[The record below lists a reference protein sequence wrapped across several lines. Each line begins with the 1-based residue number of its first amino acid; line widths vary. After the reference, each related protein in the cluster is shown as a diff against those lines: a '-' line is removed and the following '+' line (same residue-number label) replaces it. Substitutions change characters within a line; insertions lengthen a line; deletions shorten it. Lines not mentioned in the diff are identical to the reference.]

1 MAETHST
8 EDTTTPATPEA
19 APKGPASQPAANPN
33 ADAHGPAAPPAD
45 AHGPAAPPEGGNR
58 GRRPKRE
65 EAVVAAPTIEVVS
78 RGKSRRDSG
87 DAITVTTV
95 SVDAVTVTEELDFA
109 ALMEGE
115 KGRKDGGVPGFE
127 PGTRVKAIVEVIS
140 HAGPEIFLDL
150 GGKATG
156 YVLKED
162 VRDAEGRI
170 VVKPGDE
177 IEGIVFGH
185 DDNGIRIRVRL
196 GQEAD
201 MASVRAA
208 FAAGILIEGKV
219 AGVNKGGYEIR
230 LGNMRAFCPHSQIDV
245 VRIEQPETL
254 IGQSFQFKMT
264 EIKDNMSVV
273 VSRAA
278 VMKAEAGKRGAEL
291 MEKIGVGMRLSGRV
305 RSIQKFGVFVDLGG
319 KDGLVHVSELSWN
332 RVDDPNTFVKLG
344 QEVEVIVT
352 DINTETGKL
361 GLSMRRAQEDPVEA
375 LGAKLQVGEIT
386 TGKITRLKDFGAF
399 VELAEGVEGLIH
411 ISDLAHYRVRHPK
424 DILKIDE
431 IVRVKV
437 LEIALDKR
445 QIKLSLKAL
454 AVDPWDNIGERYAV
468 GQVITGRVE
477 SVQEFGIFV
486 TLEAGINALLPAS
499 ESKTEGQPLAVAFK
513 VGKDVE
519 ARILRVEPNEKRI
532 ALTRRDEQELQSR
545 PARDNERGAGPRA
558 NTDRMA
564 NLGIAPKGG
573 ADWSAP
579 RRDDRAGGGRDDRR
593 GGGDDR
599 RGGGGGRDDRRGGG
613 PALAYTDAPDKADK
627 GRGLGSLGELLMK
640 ALKKDK

>member
-1 MAETHST
+1 MAETNST
-8 EDTTTPATPEA
+8 EDTTTPATPEVQ
-19 APKGPASQPAANPN
+19 APRGPASQPAADPN
-33 ADAHGPAAPPAD
+33 QG
-45 AHGPAAPPEGGNR
+45 GQGGNR
-58 GRRPKRE
+58 GRRPKRPE
-65 EAVVAAPTIEVVS
+65 DQVAAAPEIEVVS
-78 RGKSRRDSG
+78 RGKSRREG
-87 DAITVTTV
+87 NDAITMTTV
-95 SVDAVTVTEELDFA
+95 AADAVTVTEELDFA
-109 ALMEGE
+109 AIMEGE
-115 KGRKDGGVPGFE
+115 KGQKDGGVPGFE

-140 HAGPEIFLDL
+140 QSGPEIFLDL

-177 IEGIVFGH
+177 IEGIVYGH

-219 AGVNKGGYEIR
+219 AAVNKGGYDIR

-245 VRIEQPETL
+245 VRIEQPETM
-254 IGQSFQFKMT
+254 IGQSFQFKIT
-264 EIKDNMSVV
+264 EIKDNNSVV

-278 VMKAEAGKRGAEL
+278 IMKADAKAKGAEL
-291 MEKIGVGMRLSGRV
+291 MQTITVGQRFVGRV

-332 RVDDPNTFVKLG
+332 RVEDPNAVVKMG
-344 QEVEVIVT
+344 QEVEVVVT

-361 GLSMRRAQEDPVEA
+361 GLSMKQAQTDPVEA
-375 LGAKLQVGEIT
+375 LGATLQVGQIT
-386 TGKITRLKDFGAF
+386 TGKVTRLKDFGAF
-399 VELAEGVEGLIH
+399 VELGEGVEGLIH

-424 DILKIDE
+424 DILKVGE
-431 IVRVKV
+431 TVSVKV
-437 LEIALDKR
+437 LAIELDKR

-454 AVDPWDNIGERYAV
+454 AADPWDNIAERYAV
-468 GQVITGRVE
+468 GQVVTGMVE
-477 SVQEFGIFV
+477 SIQDFGIFV
-486 TLEAGINALLPAS
+486 SLEMGVNALLPAS

-513 VGKDVE
+513 VGKPVE
-519 ARILRVEPNEKRI
+519 ARILRVEPNDKRI
-532 ALTRRDEQELQSR
+532 ALTRRDEQELQAR
-545 PARDNERGAGPRA
+545 PARDNDRGAGPRA

-573 ADWSAP
+573 ADWSQP
-579 RRDDRAGGGRDDRR
+579 RRDDRGGRDGGGRDDRR
-593 GGGDDR
+593 GGG
-599 RGGGGGRDDRRGGG
+599 GGGGRG
-613 PALAYTDAPDKADK
+613 PSGPSLAYTDAPDKADK
-627 GRGLGSLGELLMK
+627 GKGLGSLGELLMK

>member
-1 MAETHST
+1 MAETT
-8 EDTTTPATPEA
+8 TTDDTTTPETSEA
-19 APKGPASQPAANPN
+19 APKGPASNPAGVSPAAAVQAAANPN
-33 ADAHGPAAPPAD
+33 AA
-45 AHGPAAPPEGGNR
+45 NR
-58 GRRPKRE
+58 GRRPKRAE
-65 EAVVAAPTIEVVS
+65 EVAAQAPAIEVVS
-78 RGKSRRDSG
+78 RGKGKREGG

-95 SVDAVTVTEELDFA
+95 TADAVTVTEELDFA

-115 KGRKDGGVPGFE
+115 KGNKDGGVPGFE

-140 HAGPEIFLDL
+140 QGGPEIFLDL

-162 VRDAEGRI
+162 VRDADGRI

-177 IEGIVFGH
+177 IEGIVYGH

-219 AGVNKGGYEIR
+219 AGVNKGGYDIR

-254 IGQSFQFKMT
+254 IGQSFQFKIT
-264 EIKDNMSVV
+264 EIKDNNSVV

-278 VMKAEAGKRGAEL
+278 IMKAEAKAKGAEL
-291 MEKIGVGMRLSGRV
+291 MQSIAVGQRFKGRV

-332 RVDDPNTFVKLG
+332 RVEDPNTVVKMG
-344 QEVEVIVT
+344 QEVEVVVT

-361 GLSMRRAQEDPVEA
+361 GLSMKQAQEDPVEA
-375 LGAKLQVGEIT
+375 LGATLQVGQIT
-386 TGKITRLKDFGAF
+386 TGKVTRLKDFGAF
-399 VELAEGVEGLIH
+399 IELGEGVEGLIH

-424 DILKIDE
+424 DILKVGE
-431 IVRVKV
+431 TVSVKV
-437 LEIALDKR
+437 LAIELDKR

-454 AVDPWDNIGERYAV
+454 AADPWDNIAERYAV
-468 GQVITGRVE
+468 GQVVTGVVE
-477 SVQEFGIFV
+477 SIQEFGIFV
-486 TLEAGINALLPAS
+486 SLEMGVNALLPAS

-513 VGKDVE
+513 VGKPVE
-519 ARILRVEPNEKRI
+519 ARILRVEPNDKRI
-532 ALTRRDEQELQSR
+532 ALTRRDEQELQAR
-545 PARDNERGAGPRA
+545 PARDERGAGPRA

-564 NLGIAPKGG
+564 NLGIGPKGG

-579 RRDDRAGGGRDDRR
+579 RRDDRGG
-593 GGGDDR
+593 
-599 RGGGGGRDDRRGGG
+599 GGGGGRDDRRGGG
-613 PALAYTDAPDKADK
+613 DRDDRRGGGGGRGPSGPSLAYSDAPDKADK
-627 GRGLGSLGELLMK
+627 GKGLGSLGELLMK

>member
-1 MAETHST
+1 MAETNST
-8 EDTTTPATPEA
+8 EDTTTPATPEVQ
-19 APKGPASQPAANPN
+19 APRGPASQPAADPN
-33 ADAHGPAAPPAD
+33 QG
-45 AHGPAAPPEGGNR
+45 GQGGNR
-58 GRRPKRE
+58 GRRPKRPE
-65 EAVVAAPTIEVVS
+65 DQVAAAPEIEVVS
-78 RGKSRRDSG
+78 RGKSRREG
-87 DAITVTTV
+87 NDAITMTTV
-95 SVDAVTVTEELDFA
+95 AADAVTVTEELDFA
-109 ALMEGE
+109 AIMEGE
-115 KGRKDGGVPGFE
+115 KGQKDGGVPGFE

-140 HAGPEIFLDL
+140 QSGPEIFLDL

-177 IEGIVFGH
+177 IEGIVYGH

-219 AGVNKGGYEIR
+219 AAVNKGGYDIR

-245 VRIEQPETL
+245 VRIEQPETM
-254 IGQSFQFKMT
+254 IGQSFQFKIT
-264 EIKDNMSVV
+264 EIKDNNSVV

-278 VMKAEAGKRGAEL
+278 IMKADAKAKGAEL
-291 MEKIGVGMRLSGRV
+291 MQTITVGQRFVGRV

-332 RVDDPNTFVKLG
+332 RVEDPNAVVKMG
-344 QEVEVIVT
+344 QEVEVVVT

-361 GLSMRRAQEDPVEA
+361 GLSMKQAQTDPVEA
-375 LGAKLQVGEIT
+375 LGATLQVGQIT
-386 TGKITRLKDFGAF
+386 TGKVTRLKDFGAF
-399 VELAEGVEGLIH
+399 VELGEGVEGLIH

-424 DILKIDE
+424 DILKVGE
-431 IVRVKV
+431 TVSVKV
-437 LEIALDKR
+437 LAIELDKR

-454 AVDPWDNIGERYAV
+454 AADPWDNIAERYAV
-468 GQVITGRVE
+468 GQVVTGMVE
-477 SVQEFGIFV
+477 SIQDFGIFV
-486 TLEAGINALLPAS
+486 SLEMGVNALLPAS

-513 VGKDVE
+513 VGKPVE
-519 ARILRVEPNEKRI
+519 ARILRVEPNDKRI
-532 ALTRRDEQELQSR
+532 ALTRRDEQELQAR
-545 PARDNERGAGPRA
+545 PARDNDRGAGPRA

-573 ADWSAP
+573 ADWSQP
-579 RRDDRAGGGRDDRR
+579 RRDDRGGRDGGGR
-593 GGGDDR
+593 
-599 RGGGGGRDDRRGGG
+599 G
-613 PALAYTDAPDKADK
+613 PSGPSLAYTDAPDKADK
-627 GRGLGSLGELLMK
+627 GKGLGSLGELLMK